1 MKRMLP
7 GDNRKKNQ
15 RLQMVPPHVVP
26 KTAVPQLQ
34 AFLKA
39 KHAFHVPGT
48 RHAASVVI
56 ALADGKPLTIAAS
69 PRAGPSTGRSVY
81 HRKVSPPLLHVQP
94 AQLLCEEERLR
105 ASRSAQDGVAW
116 SQVNSALPLPKRG
129 RRASS
134 ATSRRRP

>member
-1 MKRMLP
+1 MRMKRMLP

-48 RHAASVVI
+48 RKHECYH
-56 ALADGKPLTIAAS
+56 
-69 PRAGPSTGRSVY
+69 PSNLSHLFAEGHS
-81 HRKVSPPLLHVQP
+81 KV
-94 AQLLCEEERLR
+94 
-105 ASRSAQDGVAW
+105 
-116 SQVNSALPLPKRG
+116 KRG
-129 RRASS
+129 ENPINGELWAKVVCSKTKPVRVTVNPKSVGL
-134 ATSRRRP
+134 TFHFVLYYVKGGKETLYTGE